1 MTIVL
6 SVFFRFTASDYPFDV
21 SKLFF
26 FPSNIWGFLIFIIF
40 AEHSTH
46 FQVGGDNPKVKGGSR
61 KLTSIRDAIPLNQFT
76 KQSHSLLSLWH
87 FHFWK
92 QSSRGKNVIRRAMCP
107 VHGCCGNDI
116 LWYFNLYKKVLCLN
130 EKLQNYE

>member
-26 FPSNIWGFLIFIIF
+26 FPSNILGFLIFTIF

-46 FQVGGDNPKVKGGSR
+46 FQVGGDNPKTK
-61 KLTSIRDAIPLNQFT
+61 PYFT
-76 KQSHSLLSLWH
+76 FTLAFSFLKT
-87 FHFWK
+87 K
-92 QSSRGKNVIRRAMCP
+92 
-107 VHGCCGNDI
+107 
-116 LWYFNLYKKVLCLN
+116 
-130 EKLQNYE
+130 